1 LKRISLF
8 LVIAISLLCWGQ
20 TSASEQTQSPTQP
33 PPPVQE
39 PAQQKA
45 PDAKTPDAKAPTDS
59 QVQPEHRISKAEEKE
74 LLDSVNAILK
84 IQSEDTALPI
94 KHDVKRQ
101 LISRDE
107 VEKFFV
113 ERFRK
118 DEAAQKL
125 KRSEVVLKKFGLIP
139 RDFYLEGFMLELLR
153 EQVAGYYNADNKTV
167 YLLDWID
174 PDQQKPVL
182 AHELTHALQDQNFKL
197 EKWSKTG
204 LAGEKKVQDEI
215 QSDEQL
221 AARDAVLEGQAMTA
235 MLDYMLAPTGQSV
248 LTSPLL
254 VKATEIGMTT
264 GGGSPVYDKA
274 PLYLQQA
281 LIFPYTYGLD
291 FTVTLLKKGGKE
303 KAYADVFRNPP
314 QNTREIMEPET
325 YLAREKLPPLTIP
338 DFKNVLG
345 HDWDRYDVGSIG
357 EFDVSIMAQQYGMKR
372 DESEKLAT
380 GWRGGYYYA
389 ALKHGTKDP
398 KTADTSVVFVTK
410 WANSEQADQFA
421 KAYLG
426 YLPKRYTAVTSS
438 HDPAQAFQ
446 KYGTNEGTVI
456 ANQKDGLLTITES
469 FEDATAQ
476 KLMQAVEGTQAKP

>member
-1 LKRISLF
+1 MRRLR
-8 LVIAISLLCWGQ
+8 Q
-20 TSASEQTQSPTQP
+20 TRKSSPST
-33 PPPVQE
+33 E
-39 PAQQKA
+39 
-45 PDAKTPDAKAPTDS
+45 S
-59 QVQPEHRISKAEEKE
+59 RKAEEKE

-84 IQSEDTALPI
+84 IQSDDTALPI
-94 KHDVKRQ
+94 KHEVKRQ
-101 LISRDE
+101 LTSRDD

-113 ERFRK
+113 ERFQK

-125 KRSEVVLKKFGLIP
+125 KRSEIVLKKFGLIP

-254 VKATEIGMTT
+254 VKATEIGMTS

-281 LIFPYTYGLD
+281 LIFPLHIRDGFYGYSAEERRQRKSVRGCVPQSA
-291 FTVTLLKKGGKE
+291 TE
-303 KAYADVFRNPP
+303 YARDHAAGDVP
-314 QNTREIMEPET
+314 
-325 YLAREKLPPLTIP
+325 
-338 DFKNVLG
+338 
-345 HDWDRYDVGSIG
+345 
-357 EFDVSIMAQQYGMKR
+357 
-372 DESEKLAT
+372 
-380 GWRGGYYYA
+380 GWREVA
-389 ALKHGTKDP
+389 A
-398 KTADTSVVFVTK
+398 
-410 WANSEQADQFA
+410 
-421 KAYLG
+421 
-426 YLPKRYTAVTSS
+426 
-438 HDPAQAFQ
+438 
-446 KYGTNEGTVI
+446 
-456 ANQKDGLLTITES
+456 DGDSGLQGHTR
-469 FEDATAQ
+469 
-476 KLMQAVEGTQAKP
+476 P

>member
-1 LKRISLF
+1 MKRISF
-8 LVIAISLLCWGQ
+8 VLVIVMSLLCWGQ
-20 TSASEQTQSPTQP
+20 TSPSAQTQSPTQP
-33 PPPVQE
+33 PPPVQQ
-39 PAQQKA
+39 PAPQKA
-45 PDAKTPDAKAPTDS
+45 PDAQAPTDA

-84 IQSEDTALPI
+84 IQSEDTALPV
-94 KHDVKRQ
+94 KHEVKRQ
-101 LISRDE
+101 LTSRDD
-107 VEKFFV
+107 VERFFV
-113 ERFRK
+113 ERFQK

-254 VKATEIGMTT
+254 VKATEIGMTS

-281 LIFPYTYGLD
+281 LIFPYTYGMD
-291 FTVTLLKKGGKE
+291 FTVTLLKNGGKE

-314 QNTREIMEPET
+314 QNTREIMQPET
-325 YLAREKLPPLTIP
+325 YLAGEKLPPLTIP
-338 DFKNVLG
+338 DFKNILG

-357 EFDVSIMAQQYGMKR
+357 EFDVSIMGQQYGMKH
-372 DESEKLAT
+372 DESEKLAS

-410 WANSEQADQFA
+410 WATPEQAEQFE
-421 KAYLG
+421 KVYLG
-426 YLPKRYTAVTSS
+426 YLPKRYAAVTSS
-438 HDPAQAFQ
+438 HDPGQTFR
-446 KYGTNEGTVI
+446 KYGTTEGTVI

-469 FEDATAQ
+469 FDDETAQ
-476 KLMQAVEGTQAKP
+476 KLMQAVEGTEAKP